1 MRSPGTLRTVHT
13 AAAQG
18 AQMEQVDTVRAAVG
32 RGLEG
37 DREWPRYMLSED
49 EDQVPSK
56 CPITITR
63 DHPKRAVRLP

>member
-1 MRSPGTLRTVHT
+1 
-13 AAAQG
+13 
-18 AQMEQVDTVRAAVG
+18 MEQVDTVRAAVG